1 MARRKAK
8 KTVKKSS
15 PSPGGKAKDEAD
27 NELKSEEQAH
37 LVSDED
43 GMLKFV
49 LVLILFPGVRS

>member
-15 PSPGGKAKDEAD
+15 PSPILEAKDEAA
-27 NELKSEEQAH
+27 N
-37 LVSDED
+37 DED

-49 LVLILFPGVRS
+49 VISILLLKPEFN

>member
-15 PSPGGKAKDEAD
+15 PSPGEKAKDEAE
-27 NELKSEEQAH
+27 NKLKNEEQAP

-43 GMLKFV
+43 GMVTFV
-49 LVLILFPGVRS
+49 LVWILFLESGT